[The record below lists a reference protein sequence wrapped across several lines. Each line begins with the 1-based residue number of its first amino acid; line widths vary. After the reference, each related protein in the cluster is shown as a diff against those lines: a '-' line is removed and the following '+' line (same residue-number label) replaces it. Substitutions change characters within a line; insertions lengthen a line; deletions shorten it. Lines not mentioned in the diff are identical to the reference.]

1 MPTCPTVWPD
11 TVTQQDPAPGTTD
24 VTGPHVNLLVS
35 LGPRPAAYVMP
46 ELVGLPLAE
55 AQSKLGSAGLRL
67 SKLSPVPAPDSAS
80 GTVVGQTPARGQRID
95 SNSTIEL
102 QVARVA
108 VASAPVRFR
117 ACARIPGSAMA
128 YAKIEIAP
136 SILASNFAKLGEDVR
151 AVEQGGA
158 DVIHVDVMDGHFVP
172 NISIGIPVVASLHKA
187 TRLPLDVHLM
197 IERPE
202 DYIEQFV
209 RAGAS
214 RVLIHQEATV
224 HLDRALSMIREL
236 GAQAGAAI
244 NPATPVATLTDVFD
258 KVDTVLVMSVN
269 PGFGGQKFIP
279 GAVEKIRQLNQWRAR
294 YNGAFRIE
302 VDGGVDAENT
312 AELAQAGANT
322 FVAGTSIFHTPDP
335 AAAVRQIRKLAT
347 DALSQRV

>member
-1 MPTCPTVWPD
+1 
-11 TVTQQDPAPGTTD
+11 
-24 VTGPHVNLLVS
+24 
-35 LGPRPAAYVMP
+35 
-46 ELVGLPLAE
+46 
-55 AQSKLGSAGLRL
+55 
-67 SKLSPVPAPDSAS
+67 
-80 GTVVGQTPARGQRID
+80 
-95 SNSTIEL
+95 
-102 QVARVA
+102 
-108 VASAPVRFR
+108 
-117 ACARIPGSAMA
+117 MA
-128 YAKIEIAP
+128 YARIEIAP
-136 SILASNFAKLGEDVR
+136 SILSSNFAKLGEDVK

-172 NISIGIPVVASLHKA
+172 NISIGIPVVQSLHKA

-202 DYIEQFV
+202 EFIERFV
-209 RAGAS
+209 QAGAN
-214 RVLIHQEATV
+214 RVLVHQEATV
-224 HLDRALSMIREL
+224 HLDRALTMIREF
-236 GAQAGAAI
+236 GAEAGVVI
-244 NPATPVATLTDVFD
+244 NPATPVATLTDVLD

-279 GAVEKIRQLNQWRAR
+279 GAFEKIRQLNQWRAR

-347 DALSQRV
+347 EALSQRV

>member
-1 MPTCPTVWPD
+1 MT
-11 TVTQQDPAPGTTD
+11 
-24 VTGPHVNLLVS
+24 
-35 LGPRPAAYVMP
+35 Y
-46 ELVGLPLAE
+46 
-55 AQSKLGSAGLRL
+55 
-67 SKLSPVPAPDSAS
+67 
-80 GTVVGQTPARGQRID
+80 AR
-95 SNSTIEL
+95 
-102 QVARVA
+102 
-108 VASAPVRFR
+108 
-117 ACARIPGSAMA
+117 
-128 YAKIEIAP
+128 IEIAP
-136 SILASNFAKLGEDVR
+136 SILASNFAQLGEEIR

-172 NISIGIPVVASLHKA
+172 NISIGIPVVASLRKA

-202 DYIEQFV
+202 TYIEEFV

-224 HLDRALSMIREL
+224 HLDRALAMIREH

-244 NPATPVATLTDVFD
+244 NPATPVAMLTDVLD

-279 GAVEKIRQLNQWRAR
+279 GAVEKIRQLNQWRTR

-302 VDGGVDAENT
+302 VDGGVDLGNL

-322 FVAGTSIFHTPDP
+322 FVAGTSIFHTAGSRCGDTAIAQTGNRSTEPESLKKKGPGTISD
-335 AAAVRQIRKLAT
+335 RKIPREE
-347 DALSQRV
+347 S